1 MTKKQWLQEHD
12 ISTRLDVGRRWM
24 AFTGKEAQFSAEES
38 KKMLNSQLCFATT
51 EEDAIERLA
60 QRNGWP
66 LWNEIVS

>member
-1 MTKKQWLQEHD
+1 
-12 ISTRLDVGRRWM
+12 M